1 MDISRVIQ
9 EQIEAKIG
17 LQKVI
22 MLYGTRRTGK
32 TTIIE
37 NIVQKYGDEALLL
50 QGEDMQVAEL
60 LQKRTVANYKQLTA
74 GKKIIVL
81 DEAQVVPEIGK
92 ILKLMIDS
100 VKGITVI
107 ATGSS
112 SFDLVYS
119 TGEPL
124 VGRNLVYHLYP
135 IAQVELSATQDYL
148 TTVRNLEQ
156 RLIYGSYPELW
167 HIDKPQEQENY
178 LKQLVSSYLF
188 KDLLTMENIKG
199 ADVLY
204 KLLQM
209 LAWQVGSQVSTVE
222 LANNLQL
229 NKGTVERYLDLLS
242 KVFIIYP
249 LTGYS
254 NNLRK
259 EITKSKKWYFFDN
272 GIRNALIGNFKP
284 LELRN
289 DIGQLWEQYM
299 LSERIKYNSYRN
311 YQPQYFFWRTYDG
324 QEIDLIELNNGQ
336 LQAIECKWKAAKAK
350 KPVAFAKAYPEA
362 NFTVVDQDNYLEWIT
377 GKI

>member
-1 MDISRVIQ
+1 MVIKRIIQ
-9 EQIEAKIG
+9 EHIEGKLG

-37 NIVQKYGDEALLL
+37 KIVEKYGDEALSLN
-50 QGEDMQVAEL
+50 GEDMQVAEL

-92 ILKLMIDS
+92 ILKLLIDS

-135 IAQVELSATQDYL
+135 IAQVELAATEDYL
-148 TTVRNLEQ
+148 TTMRNLEQ
-156 RLIYGSYPELW
+156 RLIFGSYPELW
-167 HIDKPQEQENY
+167 HLDTKQDQENY
-178 LKQLVSSYLF
+178 LKQLVNSYLL

-199 ADVLY
+199 ADILY

-249 LTGYS
+249 LSGYS

-272 GIRNALIGNFKP
+272 GIRNALIGNFNP

-289 DIGQLWEQYM
+289 DIGQLWEQYV
-299 LSERIKYNSYRN
+299 LSERIKFNSYRN
-311 YQPQYFFWRTYDG
+311 YHPQYFFWRTYDG
-324 QEIDLIELNNGQ
+324 QEIDLIELNNGH
-336 LQAIECKWKAAKAK
+336 LQALECKWKETKVK
-350 KPVAFAKAYPEA
+350 KPIAFAKAYPEA
-362 NFTVVDQDNYLEWIT
+362 QFAIVSQDNYLEWIT
-377 GKI
+377 N